1 MIVYFDT
8 VKRKRPVNEG
18 GELIQMDWSSK
29 RIINSLPIFP
39 SKPDIHNDPNPRGNS
54 RGGKGII
61 VSGDEILVGTYHTIL
76 VYDHHLN
83 LKRTITN
90 NLFVNIHEISLYG
103 KNIWV
108 SSTAIDCALLVT
120 PEGEMLKSWWPRE
133 ESQLQEKYGLY
144 PMKIDKQ
151 ADNRMKHIHTEMG
164 QKPGHTHLNA
174 VATFADHTYV
184 LLNRLGVVVQ
194 IEPEFKII
202 LEDPLIEGAHSLVI
216 SVDGKRMILCSSF
229 KRDVLVYD
237 VKNGTQLKRIH
248 LLEFDEI
255 ARLYEENPDQP
266 YNRSIFVRGL
276 EIIDHETIL
285 VGVSPASILKVDIK
299 GGKLLEFFQ
308 YSTNVSDAVHGLAHL
323 PILSLK

>member
-120 PEGEMLKSWWPRE
+120 LKIRPA
-133 ESQLQEKYGLY
+133 
-144 PMKIDKQ
+144 PPVAMKTD
-151 ADNRMKHIHTEMG
+151 
-164 QKPGHTHLNA
+164 
-174 VATFADHTYV
+174 FARNT
-184 LLNRLGVVVQ
+184 R
-194 IEPEFKII
+194 
-202 LEDPLIEGAHSLVI
+202 
-216 SVDGKRMILCSSF
+216 
-229 KRDVLVYD
+229 
-237 VKNGTQLKRIH
+237 
-248 LLEFDEI
+248 
-255 ARLYEENPDQP
+255 
-266 YNRSIFVRGL
+266 
-276 EIIDHETIL
+276 
-285 VGVSPASILKVDIK
+285 
-299 GGKLLEFFQ
+299 
-308 YSTNVSDAVHGLAHL
+308 
-323 PILSLK
+323 